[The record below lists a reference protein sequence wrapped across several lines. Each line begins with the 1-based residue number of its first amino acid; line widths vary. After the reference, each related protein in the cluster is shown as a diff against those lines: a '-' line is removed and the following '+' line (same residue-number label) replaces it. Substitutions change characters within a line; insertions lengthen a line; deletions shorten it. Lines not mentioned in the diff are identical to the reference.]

1 MENIFFLILVAVVGL
16 LRWLSQAAENKR
28 NAEAEKR
35 GAAPTSAVPAPRSAP
50 QTEEERVRK
59 FFEALGVPTSNA
71 PLPRVQPRQVAA
83 KPTDRKFMPVDPFP
97 VPRGRVSPLPPPVAI
112 TPPPLPVG
120 PVPAVAVPQTL
131 PIRSPKSTT
140 SPEFAV
146 HELGHD
152 EQAQSDA
159 SVAALLDR
167 LVTAQGLRDAII
179 LREIFGPP
187 RSMQP
192 LVRTMGG

>member
-1 MENIFFLILVAVVGL
+1 MENIFFLLLVAVVGL

-35 GAAPTSAVPAPRSAP
+35 GATPTSAVPAPRSAP

-71 PLPRVQPRQVAA
+71 PLPRVQPRQVAP
-83 KPTDRKFMPVDPFP
+83 KPADRKFMPVDPFP

-112 TPPPLPVG
+112 TPPPLPVVSV
-120 PVPAVAVPQTL
+120 PVASASQARVL
-131 PIRSPKSTT
+131 GLPKSMVT
-140 SPEFAV
+140 SEFDV
-146 HELGHD
+146 QELGAAD
-152 EQAQSDA
+152 QVKPNTAVS
-159 SVAALLDR
+159 ALLAR
-167 LVTAQGLRDAII
+167 LATAEGLRDAII

-192 LVRTMGG
+192 LARTIAG